1 MPYLD
6 KNLQGE
12 KVKEFNTFYGFV
24 MDGGA
29 FTEAEIAQ
37 ADRLEVWCS
46 AFSDPGEDWTK
57 FKLFDATGHIVAT
70 RSSR

>member
-12 KVKEFNTFYGFV
+12 KVKEFNAFYGFV

-46 AFSDPGEDWTK
+46 AFSDPGEEDH
-57 FKLFDATGHIVAT
+57 D
-70 RSSR
+70 